1 MNNVY
6 IAVIIST
13 CFKRNMSQEKIDIE
27 QQNLNPLVTPKVIEK
42 KLSGRVDINH
52 LIARV
57 RKQKSAE
64 NKTAMLFFGLFAAL
78 FSTIIIILMF

>member
-1 MNNVY
+1 MKF
-6 IAVIIST
+6 IKDT
-13 CFKRNMSQEKIDIE
+13 K
-27 QQNLNPLVTPKVIEK
+27 NLNPSILTTPELNKGK
-42 KLSGRVDINH
+42 QGARVDINH

-57 RKQKSAE
+57 RKQKSDE